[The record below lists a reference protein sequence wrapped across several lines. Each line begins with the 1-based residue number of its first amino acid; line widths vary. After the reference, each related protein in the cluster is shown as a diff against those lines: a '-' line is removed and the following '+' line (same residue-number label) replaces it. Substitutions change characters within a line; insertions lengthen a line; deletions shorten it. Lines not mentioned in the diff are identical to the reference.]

1 MMGNKFNILLN
12 LRMFCMV
19 ECIVRKFLLLVINSI
34 PMDIALSTDFQQD
47 KFQCHKINN

>member
-1 MMGNKFNILLN
+1 MMGNNFNILLN

-19 ECIVRKFLLLVINSI
+19 ECIFRKFLLLVINSI
-34 PMDIALSTDFQQD
+34 PIGIALSTDFQQD